1 MILEKLLRKGG
12 RRRLSN
18 ENSDISNPAEN
29 SKHIALIYIS
39 VIASIIIFCAKGNL
53 LGIKNAMITSHHPI
67 LLQSHVS

>member
-29 SKHIALIYIS
+29 SKPIALIFIF
-39 VIASIIIFCAKGNL
+39 VIVSIIIFCAKGNL
-53 LGIKNAMITSHHPI
+53 LGIKNAMITSHHHI